1 MVCVSML
8 SGTADM
14 LPLKNLALDDDGLDM
29 ERGHI
34 SFCSPCFS
42 TMERRRIPQL
52 SLKNGLEFGRVPK
65 VLRDLT
71 WAEQRLIAIYNVHLH
86 MVHFRNHHT
95 PGEKLELDPKH
106 HQPHFK
112 GTAFCVPQDTV
123 SVLSVLPPPPSTL
136 PDIIQVLCAA
146 LLCMTLS
153 TGCFSGIYSS
163 VERSDQNAVRAPR
176 QPRSSSERF
185 GLVISTQ

>member
-1 MVCVSML
+1 M
-8 SGTADM
+8 A
-14 LPLKNLALDDDGLDM
+14 LKNLALDDDGLNL
-29 ERGHI
+29 EHGHI
-34 SFCSPCFS
+34 SFCSSCLS

-52 SLKNGLEFGRVPK
+52 SLKNGLEFGRVPR
-65 VLRDLT
+65 VLRELT

-95 PGEKLELDPKH
+95 PGDKMELDSKH

-136 PDIIQVLCAA
+136 PDIIQVQCLVY
-146 LLCMTLS
+146 LFLTVN
-153 TGCFSGIYSS
+153 TGCVLGFRPSIEGSN
-163 VERSDQNAVRAPR
+163 QNAIRA
-176 QPRSSSERF
+176 SH
-185 GLVISTQ
+185 